1 MEEVRAS
8 MEDSVP
14 EPELATQLL
23 VGDMEYLSPE
33 ENWGEFFALLVAIAL

>member
-14 EPELATQLL
+14 EPEPAVQL
-23 VGDMEYLSPE
+23 GDMEYLSPE